1 LAGAHSDK
9 LRTAILGQIGELEG
23 IVPLL
28 GDVDE
33 SQKSGLRYMVR
44 SVIFLTVGVNFLST
58 VTTVTRQVDF
68 NQFTEPFRRAL
79 LRDAVPSWT
88 ELSQQILEAVRRDA

>member
-1 LAGAHSDK
+1 K
-9 LRTAILGQIGELEG
+9 T
-23 IVPLL
+23 
-28 GDVDE
+28 
-33 SQKSGLRYMVR
+33 GLRYMVR

-58 VTTVTRQVDF
+58 VTTVTRHVDF

-88 ELSQQILEAVRRDA
+88 ELSQQILEAVSRDA